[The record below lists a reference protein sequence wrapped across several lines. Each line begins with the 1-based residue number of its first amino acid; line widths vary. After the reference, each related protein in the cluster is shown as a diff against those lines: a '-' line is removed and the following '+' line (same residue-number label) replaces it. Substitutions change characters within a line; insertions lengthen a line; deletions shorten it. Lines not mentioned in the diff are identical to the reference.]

1 MNTNMNM
8 DMNINANIQ
17 KNRKKHRKLKDFNAL
32 DEIHSCLEN
41 YDDIIVNLD
50 KNAFPIHINFIIP

>member
-1 MNTNMNM
+1 MSKQRLNA
-8 DMNINANIQ
+8 INLYL
-17 KNRKKHRKLKDFNAL
+17 KKHRKLKDFNAL